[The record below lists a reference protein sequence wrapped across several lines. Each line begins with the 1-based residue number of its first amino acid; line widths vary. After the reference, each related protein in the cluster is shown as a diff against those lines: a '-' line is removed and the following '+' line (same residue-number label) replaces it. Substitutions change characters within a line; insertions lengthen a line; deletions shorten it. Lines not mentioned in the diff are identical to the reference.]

1 MEVYRFEH
9 KEPLTQRVVLALR
22 VDTKQKKE
30 YVWLGAEYDVE
41 DSIRGLGKT
50 LYWSQTRPLGTFW
63 CEFGKTSAEAGRR
76 LCGPFTGHCRREKHH
91 AGLFMSKKQQSFFLS

>member
-1 MEVYRFEH
+1 MEAYRFEH

-50 LYWSQTRPLGTFW
+50 LYWSQTRP
-63 CEFGKTSAEAGRR
+63 
-76 LCGPFTGHCRREKHH
+76 
-91 AGLFMSKKQQSFFLS
+91 

>member
-30 YVWLGAEYDVE
+30 YVWLGAEYEVE
-41 DSIRGLGKT
+41 DSIR
-50 LYWSQTRPLGTFW
+50 
-63 CEFGKTSAEAGRR
+63 
-76 LCGPFTGHCRREKHH
+76 
-91 AGLFMSKKQQSFFLS
+91 